1 LPWLLCIILLTALIA
16 LHLWWRKTFDQDRAR
31 ADRRLQELDAAH
43 QQAAVQQKAQQDAL
57 FDSMVE
63 GLLVLDEQGRI
74 QVANRA
80 FVQLFGLKNDRRS
93 QTIMEALRSNELT
106 EVVDRLKTEKF
117 VIDHE
122 MQLPGPTERW
132 IQISGAGL
140 FNGDGRRHGSILAFH
155 DLTRLKQLENARKEF
170 VANVSHELRTPL
182 SLIKGYS
189 ETLIDGAKDNPDVAL
204 KFLQTIERNADRL
217 KLLIEDLLTI
227 SELESGRVTLN
238 LQMVDLQLVADRVL
252 EDFKSRA
259 SEKNVTLLNE
269 TPALQISADAIRL
282 EQVFGNLIDNAI
294 KYGRPN
300 GTVRVGASLP
310 DSVPLSDARPERMG
324 IGGADSRND
333 VTASPLETGEPA
345 GSAPAPPSEERAG
358 ERRPFASNEPSVHG
372 KGRGGEA
379 HRSDARFIEIFVRD
393 DGPGIPTDS
402 LPRVFERFYRVD
414 KARSREQGG
423 TGLGLSIVKHVV
435 QAHGGRVWATS
446 ELGTGTTFFF
456 TLSAAHIEF
465 QQTLL

>member
-1 LPWLLCIILLTALIA
+1 MPWLLSIILAAALIG
-16 LHLWWRKTFDQDRAR
+16 LHFWWRRRLDEDRAK

-43 QQAAVQQKAQQDAL
+43 QQVALQQKAQQDAL

-80 FVQLFGLKNDRRS
+80 FVQLFGLNNDRRS
-93 QTIMEALRSNELT
+93 QTIMEALRLHELAGIV
-106 EVVDRLKTEKF
+106 ERLKTEIL
-117 VIDHE
+117 VVDHE
-122 MQLPGPTERW
+122 LQLPGPTERW
-132 IQISGAGL
+132 VQISGAAL

-155 DLTRLKQLENARKEF
+155 DLTRIKQLENARKEF

-189 ETLIDGAKDNPDVAL
+189 ETLIDGAKDNPEVAL
-204 KFLQTIERNADRL
+204 RFLRTIERNADRL

-238 LQMVDLQLVADRVL
+238 LQMVDLRTVVDRVL
-252 EDFKSRA
+252 DDFKSRA
-259 SEKNVTLLNE
+259 SIKNVNLVNE
-269 TPALQISADAIRL
+269 TPALQISADTIRL

-294 KYGRPN
+294 KYGRQN
-300 GTVRVGASLP
+300 GTVKIGARLLP
-310 DSVPLSDARPERMG
+310 RAADEPDEGNNSHNGKPEIELSVQ
-324 IGGADSRND
+324 
-333 VTASPLETGEPA
+333 
-345 GSAPAPPSEERAG
+345 
-358 ERRPFASNEPSVHG
+358 
-372 KGRGGEA
+372 
-379 HRSDARFIEIFVRD
+379 D
-393 DGPGIPTDS
+393 DGPGIPADA

-446 ELGTGTTFFF
+446 ELGRGTTFFF
-456 TLSAAHIEF
+456 TLPVEQMGF